1 MTRAFDSLL
10 EPPRWT
16 HAVLRFA
23 LSCDSMRDAIVG
35 DLHEEFTHDL
45 AEVGERRARLRHLS
59 RTTGI
64 AARALV
70 DSAICRS
77 WVSTDPAGEAGRGV
91 VSSAANITA
100 VGAPPVVLRRT
111 RALVGAATF
120 PLLALFVVVVGV
132 VVNTMM
138 FSAAQPQGPRAS
150 SAAGIGGVALLV
162 ACVAI
167 AAIVL
172 CVGPR
177 WRQKRLRRA

>member
-1 MTRAFDSLL
+1 MTHASHSLL

-16 HAVLRFA
+16 QAVLRFA
-23 LSCDSMRDAIVG
+23 LPCNSTCDAILG
-35 DLHEEFTHDL
+35 DLHEEFAHDL
-45 AEVGERRARLRHLS
+45 AEVGVRRARLRHVS

-77 WVSTDPAGEAGRGV
+77 WVSTDTEAGPAA
-91 VSSAANITA
+91 VSSPANTP
-100 VGAPPVVLRRT
+100 VGGSRPVVLRRA
-111 RALVGAATF
+111 RAVVGAVSF

-138 FSAAQPQGPRAS
+138 FSAAQPQSPRAS
-150 SAAGIGGVALLV
+150 SAAGIGGVALLL

-177 WRQKRLRRA
+177 WRRKRLRGA

>member
-1 MTRAFDSLL
+1 MTHASHSLL

-23 LSCDSMRDAIVG
+23 LSCDAMRDAILG
-35 DLHEEFTHDL
+35 DLHEEFLHDL
-45 AEVGERRARLRHLS
+45 AEVGVRRAHIRHAS
-59 RTTGI
+59 RTTAI
-64 AARALV
+64 AARALF

-77 WVSTDPAGEAGRGV
+77 WVSTEPMGEAGRGT
-91 VSSAANITA
+91 VSGPANAA
-100 VGAPPVVLRRT
+100 GGSPSVVLQRT
-111 RALVGAATF
+111 RTIVGAASF
-120 PLLALFVVVVGV
+120 PLLALVVVVVGV

-138 FSAAQPQGPRAS
+138 FSAAQPQSARAS

-167 AAIVL
+167 AAMVL

-177 WRQKRLRRA
+177 WRRKRLRGA